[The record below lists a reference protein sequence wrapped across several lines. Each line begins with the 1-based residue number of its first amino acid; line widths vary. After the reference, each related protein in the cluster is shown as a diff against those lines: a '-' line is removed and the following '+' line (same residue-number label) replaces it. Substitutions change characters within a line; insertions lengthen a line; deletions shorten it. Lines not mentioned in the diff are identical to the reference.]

1 MLALNETLVLKG
13 WLSTEGHE
21 DQSSFPSLHLRQL
34 TDTQLQWPLM
44 PLASLGN
51 LHPHAAHPHVY
62 IIGNSKKSE
71 KKLNSTQTPLCM
83 GRVKGEEEFERSPY
97 LPCELQ
103 HPPWWSSTKSVQSF
117 ASM

>member
-51 LHPHAAHPHVY
+51 LHPHAAHPHVH

-71 KKLNSTQTPLCM
+71 KKIKFYSDSTVHGKSE
-83 GRVKGEEEFERSPY
+83 GRGGI
-97 LPCELQ
+97 
-103 HPPWWSSTKSVQSF
+103 
-117 ASM
+117 